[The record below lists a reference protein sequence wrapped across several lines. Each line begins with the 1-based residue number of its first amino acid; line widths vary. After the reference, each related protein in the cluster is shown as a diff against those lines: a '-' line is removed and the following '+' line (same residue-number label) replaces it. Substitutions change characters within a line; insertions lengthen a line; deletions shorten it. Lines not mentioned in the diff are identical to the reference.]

1 MGKSWLTKSFLF
13 IALCSFSFV
22 LAILIYIVF
31 YFLMIPPTFYR
42 MPLFFDFSSPYPVAM
57 VKLPCKKLRY
67 MNQLEGTLH
76 VCFPDSPRNM
86 NLGMLKFTL
95 ELLDTHETLFYS
107 RFRPTILRYKNDLE
121 IKMETWTQLVFLL
134 FGWKKRQQCQSLV
147 LLEYKEVSGDGFL
160 RRCKED
166 LILRIWINKADVE
179 VYHSEL
185 LLKGRLRV
193 DLIIHHHW

>member
-134 FGWKKRQQCQSLV
+134 FGWKFGIARIQGK
-147 LLEYKEVSGDGFL
+147 
-160 RRCKED
+160 D

-193 DLIIHHHW
+193 YGFGRFLFFALAHFG